1 MFRLFKK
8 IRKLISTLF
17 TLALLIII
25 IVVLPAIPDTLGSG
39 LMVSMHTDSAPKL
52 IAHRGLSSLYP
63 QNTLPAF
70 HGAAKYGF
78 EAFELDIHTTKD
90 GEWVVI
96 HNDTVDDMTDGE
108 GEVAELTLEEILK
121 LNIDN
126 GNGIEEEEIKSLAL
140 RIPTLRQALDVCKEW
155 DITPVIEIKNCDT
168 SYLPDLKVMLD
179 EYGLSD
185 TAAIIS
191 FTKEYLEIY
200 RELDKDIEILYLSH
214 DPTKEDIDWCAE
226 QDFGINFNH
235 KCLYKCFS
243 AIKYAREKGI
253 TIAAWTVD
261 NTIYADIMVLFG
273 AEYITT
279 NKILP

>member
-63 QNTLPAF
+63 ENTLPAF

-78 EAFELDIHTTKD
+78 DAFELDIHTTKD

-108 GEVAELTLEEILK
+108 GEVEDYTLKELREMK
-121 LNIDN
+121 LVS
-126 GNGIEEEEIKSLAL
+126 GNYIEEHPDIK
-140 RIPTLRQALDVCKEW
+140 IPTLKEALDICKEW
-155 DITPVIEIKNCDT
+155 DIPPVIEIKKCDMAL
-168 SYLPDLKVMLD
+168 LPTLKDMLD
-179 EYGLSD
+179 EYELSD
-185 TAAIIS
+185 KAVIIS
-191 FTKEYLEIY
+191 FTKEYLEEY
-200 RELDKDIEILYLSH
+200 RKLDSDIEILYLANV
-214 DPTKEDIDWCAE
+214 PTKEDIDWCVE
-226 QDFGINFNH
+226 QDFGINYNH
-235 KCLYKCFS
+235 WCLYKCFS

-253 TIAAWTVD
+253 TIAVWTVD
-261 NTIYADIMVLFG
+261 NNFFADIMVLFG

>member
-17 TLALLIII
+17 TPALLIII

-90 GEWVVI
+90 GKWVVI
-96 HNDTVDDMTDGE
+96 HNDTVDDMTDSE
-108 GEVAELTLEEILK
+108 GKVADCTLEELK
-121 LNIDN
+121 SMTIDN
-126 GNGIEEEEIKSLAL
+126 GNGIKNHPDL
-140 RIPTLRQALDVCKEW
+140 RMPTLRESLDVCKEW

-168 SYLPDLKVMLD
+168 AYLPDLKAILD

-214 DPTKEDIDWCAE
+214 VPTKEDIDWCAE
-226 QDFGINFNH
+226 HDFGINFNH